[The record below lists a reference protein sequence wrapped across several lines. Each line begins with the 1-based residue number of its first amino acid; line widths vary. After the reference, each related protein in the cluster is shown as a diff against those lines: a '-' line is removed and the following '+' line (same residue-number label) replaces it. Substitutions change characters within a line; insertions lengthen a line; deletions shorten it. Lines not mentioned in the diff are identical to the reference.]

1 MRDLAGSCANIHAR
15 RCRPLRD
22 PTRTHGCQ
30 RFSTGVGTDPT
41 SKAIGCPDLGN
52 DHLIVMTNLR
62 ARQAAVANLTLVAA
76 FGGTNDGMH
85 RPIRTPISLLQA
97 LLGPFR
103 AATNWCQEL
112 FRTVSRPRTPGLPSE
127 FTALEMALSRPG
139 L

>member
-1 MRDLAGSCANIHAR
+1 MRDLAGSCANIHAP

-62 ARQAAVANLTLVAA
+62 ARQPGSMPSVVTEADWPGFIAGQTL
-76 FGGTNDGMH
+76 FIDGS
-85 RPIRTPISLLQA
+85 RTFQ
-97 LLGPFR
+97 
-103 AATNWCQEL
+103 
-112 FRTVSRPRTPGLPSE
+112 
-127 FTALEMALSRPG
+127 
-139 L
+139 

>member
-62 ARQAAVANLTLVAA
+62 ARQALYDLVIERKE
-76 FGGTNDGMH
+76 GLWVW
-85 RPIRTPISLLQA
+85 SLA
-97 LLGPFR
+97 LLPPCAKSQR
-103 AATNWCQEL
+103 
-112 FRTVSRPRTPGLPSE
+112 R
-127 FTALEMALSRPG
+127 
-139 L
+139 

>member
-62 ARQAAVANLTLVAA
+62 ARQPPLECRRIHFQAADTGAVTGTVARPGSLGAAVSLR
-76 FGGTNDGMH
+76 DE
-85 RPIRTPISLLQA
+85 RPVNVGIQS
-97 LLGPFR
+97 
-103 AATNWCQEL
+103 
-112 FRTVSRPRTPGLPSE
+112 GLH
-127 FTALEMALSRPG
+127 
-139 L
+139 